1 MQSGKD
7 FSTKMTD
14 YAKLENSIWD
24 EIARVSAYREF
35 YERKA
40 KTDYKD
46 DKTLRDACL
55 LKVSSAKGAL
65 IAYNNVLKMIRE
77 ENEKCQKEENI
88 SSDVRETS

>member
-1 MQSGKD
+1 MHTEKD
-7 FSTKMTD
+7 FSKKMTD
-14 YAKLENSIWD
+14 YGKLENSIWD

-40 KTDYKD
+40 KIDYKD
-46 DKTLRDACL
+46 DKQLRDDCL

-77 ENEKCQKEENI
+77 ENEKCQKEENM
-88 SSDVRETS
+88 SSDARETS